1 MASRYLL
8 PAKFRV
14 YSLEVVI
21 ASPTPGSPK
30 LWALE
35 SVCQACEAGK
45 LQFAAILAE
54 VGKILTDL
62 SLRVHA

>member
-14 YSLEVVI
+14 YSLEVII
-21 ASPTPGSPK
+21 ASPTPVSRK

-35 SVCQACEAGK
+35 SACQACEAGK
-45 LQFAAILAE
+45 LQFVAILAE
-54 VGKILTDL
+54 VGKIHTDF